1 MQTQSKKFLTN
12 PEAFVADM
20 VDSYNYDTCHI
31 IKDYD
36 ASKCAKDCENA
47 EKDHFAKGCTKNG
60 GLHKCCIR
68 LVFWFL

>member
-1 MQTQSKKFLTN
+1 MQTQSKKFLSN
-12 PEAFVADM
+12 PDAFVADM

-36 ASKCAKDCENA
+36 ASKCAEDCEKA
-47 EKDHFAKGCTKNG
+47 EKDPFATECTKNG

-68 LVFWFL
+68 LVFWIL